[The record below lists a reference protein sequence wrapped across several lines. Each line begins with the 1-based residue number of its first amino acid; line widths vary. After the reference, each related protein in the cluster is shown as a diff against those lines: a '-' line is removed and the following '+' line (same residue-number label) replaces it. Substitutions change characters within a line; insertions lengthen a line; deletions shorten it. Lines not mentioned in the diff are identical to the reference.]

1 MVVTTTSAQSC
12 LWGLSDFF
20 LTFWMCRSL
29 ASSYMHTLYADNKKK
44 IDILGAILIQ
54 LSGTT
59 GDRDLQNAAVM
70 AHFSS
75 NTWQFYIYHK
85 RL

>member
-1 MVVTTTSAQSC
+1 MR
-12 LWGLSDFF
+12 
-20 LTFWMCRSL
+20 RSL
-29 ASSYMHTLYADNKKK
+29 ASSYVHTLYADNKKK

-75 NTWQFYIYHK
+75 NT
-85 RL
+85 